1 MPGFV
6 FAGHLDGRFRAYDN
20 RSGKPIWT
28 FDTTKSVKTI
38 SGEMARGGSMSGPG
52 AAISNGHVVVNSGY
66 GLYYHM
72 PGNLLM
78 VFTPGGK

>member
-1 MPGFV
+1 M
-6 FAGHLDGRFRAYDN
+6 
-20 RSGKPIWT
+20 
-28 FDTTKSVKTI
+28 KTI